1 MAHLNLGTAENT
13 LGGKYG
19 ANSKNALTK
28 DLLEGLDKD
37 LEKLRRLEENIKLR
51 RIQMAT
57 GGTYVE
63 ETDEQKEQARIQA
76 I

>member
-1 MAHLNLGTAENT
+1 MAHLNLGTAEGT

-37 LEKLRRLEENIKLR
+37 LEKLRRVEENIKLR
-51 RIQMAT
+51 RI
-57 GGTYVE
+57 
-63 ETDEQKEQARIQA
+63 
-76 I
+76 